1 MNKQIILAAV
11 AGSVAA
17 AEPVPCS
24 DPFVAAQVGRVA
36 TLDTTIKGFADKKA
50 ALEAATK
57 ASKATWDAAV
67 KAHDDYK
74 ESVKTFVANKAA
86 ATKAVSD
93 NAALNKTAGENVTKY
108 EKEVKDINDVIGIAE
123 VGKESLLKLKLVNKD
138 KEIKAM
144 TEEIAYLV
152 T

>member
-1 MNKQIILAAV
+1 
-11 AGSVAA
+11 VAA
-17 AEPVPCS
+17 E
-24 DPFVAAQVGRVA
+24 VGRVA

-57 ASKATWDAAV
+57 ASKAPWDAAV
-67 KAHDDYK
+67 TAHDDYK
-74 ESVKTFVANKAA
+74 ESVKTFDDNKKK
-86 ATKAVSD
+86 ATADVSNNLKLKGD
-93 NAALNKTAGENVTKY
+93 ADKNVLKY
-108 EKEVKDINDVIGIAE
+108 EKEIKDINDVIGSAE